1 MLILMLFSFMTVEV
15 CSLCL
20 SNIDYFLNNL
30 LAPEDDILLL
40 SSLDCDLARLL
51 LLNRFEL
58 DVGFIRISLSVK
70 LPVKR
75 ITFFVVLLT

>member
-1 MLILMLFSFMTVEV
+1 MLILMLFSLMTVEV

-20 SNIDYFLNNL
+20 SNIDYFLNNFL
-30 LAPEDDILLL
+30 VPEEDILLL